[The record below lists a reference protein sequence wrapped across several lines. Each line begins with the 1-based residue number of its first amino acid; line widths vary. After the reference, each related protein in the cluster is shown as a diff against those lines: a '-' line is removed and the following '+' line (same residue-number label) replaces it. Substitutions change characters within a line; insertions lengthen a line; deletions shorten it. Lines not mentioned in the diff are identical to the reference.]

1 MPGGATSAF
10 KNRRFGTRVPVQLRS
25 HCERL
30 SSGGFVDATFTA
42 GVHDVSAGG
51 ALLAVTDPLPV
62 GQRLRIALTSGE
74 PWLNVRVVAEV
85 VRFERRM
92 GASRVGV
99 RFEGLSAD
107 DRAALVRFVL
117 LQAQRMRLLPASA

>member
-1 MPGGATSAF
+1 
-10 KNRRFGTRVPVQLRS
+10 
-25 HCERL
+25 
-30 SSGGFVDATFTA
+30 
-42 GVHDVSAGG
+42 
-51 ALLAVTDPLPV
+51 
-62 GQRLRIALTSGE
+62 
-74 PWLNVRVVAEV
+74 VRVVAEV